1 MTSHRLKFAIFGNVF
16 QPKKSA
22 SITRLLTCLSQNG
35 AEVSMDSAFYDFIQR
50 SGCSAQG
57 VARVFDDGD
66 FDADFVI
73 SMGGDGTFLKAA
85 ARVGTKQI
93 PIVGVNMGRL
103 GFLADVPPCDI
114 EACIKALHRG
124 EFTIE
129 DRGALTVEADG
140 WEPSGPSCAL
150 NDVAILKRD
159 DASMISIRAEING
172 ECL

>member
-85 ARVGTKQI
+85 ARVGTKAGL
-93 PIVGVNMGRL
+93 PCRRNPLRHRSLHKGAAHGR
-103 GFLADVPPCDI
+103 VY
-114 EACIKALHRG
+114 H
-124 EFTIE
+124 
-129 DRGALTVEADG
+129 
-140 WEPSGPSCAL
+140 
-150 NDVAILKRD
+150 
-159 DASMISIRAEING
+159 
-172 ECL
+172 